1 MAYISS
7 LWTQCVQCIST
18 VTVPP
23 TGAAVSVVDPECEEM
38 GGGGWIFYSTLQ
50 QRCVPSG
57 LILDTGITTEL
68 ANSSHTLVYRPN
80 SSFKELYSLFTCKD
94 SIFGSSLT
102 ER

>member
-38 GGGGWIFYSTLQ
+38 GGGVDFLFNVATTSCAQWA
-50 QRCVPSG
+50 
-57 LILDTGITTEL
+57 DTGYRYHDRACEL
-68 ANSSHTLVYRPN
+68 VPHTSV
-80 SSFKELYSLFTCKD
+80 
-94 SIFGSSLT
+94 
-102 ER
+102 